1 LDVPV
6 VVPPARSSDS
16 PTEARVGQQLQ
27 AGVETYQRRFARP
40 FVIRTTGRLPAQI
53 LVQLRD
59 RLGNDIDTEDRV
71 LAQQLREIAL
81 LKLADTICS

>member
-1 LDVPV
+1 
-6 VVPPARSSDS
+6 
-16 PTEARVGQQLQ
+16 
-27 AGVETYQRRFARP
+27 
-40 FVIRTTGRLPAQI
+40 VIRTTGRLPAQI
-53 LVQLRD
+53 LVQLWD